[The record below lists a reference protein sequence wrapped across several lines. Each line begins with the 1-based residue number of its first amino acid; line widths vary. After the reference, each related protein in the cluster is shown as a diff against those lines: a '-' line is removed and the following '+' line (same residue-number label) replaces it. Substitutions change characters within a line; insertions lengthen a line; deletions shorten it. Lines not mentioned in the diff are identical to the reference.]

1 MVWMTIRRFTNA
13 LDKKLNWN
21 LGCSLLL
28 VGVLA
33 SAFLFYLWA
42 QNLGKYTLQPGQS
55 ISLKVKPRTQDVEY
69 YSVLILKKNDNNK
82 LKLSGSGVWFE
93 VNGEIF
99 YGVEEQKLFKRNY
112 SENDNEELPNNQ
124 KGIHLVKDGIVVN
137 YQGEKVLMS
146 RITNLTPSP
155 MWTTNQHALKLK
167 WWIGEAKHWQQLIN

>member
-1 MVWMTIRRFTNA
+1 MT
-13 LDKKLNWN
+13 LKKQWNWN

-55 ISLKVKPRTQDVEY
+55 ISLTVNPRIQNVEY

-93 VNGEIF
+93 IHGDIF
-99 YGVEEQKLFKRNY
+99 YDVEGQKLVRSHH
-112 SENDNEELPNNQ
+112 SEDVDEELPNNQ
-124 KGIHLVKDGIVVN
+124 KDIHLVQDGIVVS
-137 YQGEKVLMS
+137 YQGEKVFNVTNNKS
-146 RITNLTPSP
+146 YTITITNVDDKPA
-155 MWTTNQHALKLK
+155 HF
-167 WWIGEAKHWQQLIN
+167 EAQVVDR